1 MINLNYKDNFM
12 TSGLLGHNTKKH
24 STLLSPKLTYFHIV
38 KRSMMSRLFGN
49 NAAAGRIAHVGRVSI
64 TKRSVCLMVGVPK
77 KKLPVTVADGSGY
90 HKVITETTCND
101 AKCLQRNCATD
112 PECPVKRDTATGHG
126 DTEAITRLVGN
137 MTGKAPANLSGGV
150 INKYKN
156 YNGDNKPQEMV
167 LEPTMPVINTEDF
180 KINVK
185 ATAYAQQQ
193 KNHEAIMSLVHPN
206 KNDTQ

>member
-49 NAAAGRIAHVGRVSI
+49 NAAVGRIAHVGRVSI
-64 TKRSVCLMVGVPK
+64 PKRSVCYIAGSPQT
-77 KKLPVTVADGSGY
+77 KLPLTVADGSGF
-90 HKVITETTCND
+90 HKIVAETTCND

-112 PECPVKRDTATGHG
+112 PECPIKRDTGTGHG
-126 DTEAITRLVGN
+126 DTEAITRVVGN
-137 MTGKAPANLSGGV
+137 MTGTLPADKDGMKLNEER
-150 INKYKN
+150 N
-156 YNGDNKPQEMV
+156 YNGHAKTQAIV
-167 LEPTMPVINTEDF
+167 LEPGMPAINPGDIKTHA
-180 KINVK
+180 KS
-185 ATAYAQQQ
+185 TAFVQEQ
-193 KNHEAIMSLVHPN
+193 KHHEILIKTLHPN